1 MLEVAEQRPLEVT
14 WRLISLAVL
23 NGGTDSE
30 PARTAYQPMIR
41 TGTEIMRV
49 LAATR
54 ELGNAQLG
62 ELYTCLGIRIHDKGR
77 GSELFGPDATED
89 LHLELLSES
98 LVAAGLPAELLEASG
113 NPAYDASV
121 RSETTEALARTGDD
135 VGTPIITFDPDNP
148 EQTSFFGPVLN
159 RIPRGDEAVELFDLV
174 GKLVTTPGLSEIKR
188 SLRGAP
194 EFG

>member
-1 MLEVAEQRPLEVT
+1 
-14 WRLISLAVL
+14 
-23 NGGTDSE
+23 
-30 PARTAYQPMIR
+30 
-41 TGTEIMRV
+41 
-49 LAATR
+49 
-54 ELGNAQLG
+54 
-62 ELYTCLGIRIHDKGR
+62 
-77 GSELFGPDATED
+77 SELFGPDATED